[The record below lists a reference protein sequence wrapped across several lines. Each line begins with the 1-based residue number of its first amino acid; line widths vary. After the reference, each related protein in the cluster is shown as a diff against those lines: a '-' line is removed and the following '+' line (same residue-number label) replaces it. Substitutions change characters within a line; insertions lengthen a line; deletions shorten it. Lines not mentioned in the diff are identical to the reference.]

1 MVSGLLIKQDAL
13 LLVGFSITLSG
24 AFRSSMLGS
33 CSLGGPLS
41 YGLPVVVLF
50 GLPYFRN
57 FYSSVPVDVVRMKSY
72 MNCLFD
78 PASVSVRITINKL
91 NLIPKRLVSGVVGVL

>member
-1 MVSGLLIKQDAL
+1 MLTVGWFFHNSVWRVSVLDVSELFPRWSA
-13 LLVGFSITLSG
+13 VVRPSG
-24 AFRSSMLGS
+24 CCVIDR
-33 CSLGGPLS
+33 
-41 YGLPVVVLF
+41 

-78 PASVSVRITINKL
+78 PVSVSVRITINKL